1 MSSIT
6 LPLTQLRDILT
17 NFDASAALNAARY
30 HEARQIYA
38 GHDWQVVKRILPAE
52 LARTILASDPAGLV
66 FHIDFKAV
74 PVELI
79 DQWTPTAEYAVVC
92 AAQDWMRTAEY
103 QFVKSDGWKR
113 QRALMMAAS
122 AEEDRLLRMSK
133 SILAHLPQAKSIHTV
148 LLAEQRKGEHFL
160 QAAVKH
166 FELAIGTPIYELPAE
181 QVPAQASGGRE
192 ETPGASSETPEAAS
206 AA

>member
-6 LPLTQLRDILT
+6 LPLIDLRDLLT
-17 NFDASAALNAARY
+17 NFDNSAALNAARH

-38 GHDWQVVKRILPAE
+38 GHDWQVVKRILPAD
-52 LARTILASDPAGLV
+52 LARLIQASDPTGLV

-74 PVELI
+74 THDLL
-79 DQWTPTAEYAVVC
+79 DKWTPTAEYAVVC

-113 QRALMMAAS
+113 QRASMMAAS

-133 SILAHLPQAKSIHTV
+133 TILAHLPAAKSIHTV
-148 LLAEQRKGEHFL
+148 LLAEQRKGEANL
-160 QAAVKH
+160 QSTIKH
-166 FELAIGTPIYELPAE
+166 FELAIGLPIYEHPATE
-181 QVPAQASGGRE
+181 IPTQASGGS
-192 ETPGASSETPEAAS
+192 P
-206 AA
+206 